1 MKSIIMF
8 CVGFIT
14 GFVISKTRNK
24 MPEEWDWEVWLEKHP
39 YIDSSGDETTAN
51 ASGLQ

>member
-14 GFVISKTRNK
+14 GYVISKTRDNI
-24 MPEEWDWEVWLEKHP
+24 PEEWDWEVWV
-39 YIDSSGDETTAN
+39 YSSGDSTTAN
-51 ASGLQ
+51 ASGLK